1 MLTGKA
7 SVWDTSVRSEVPA
20 WTLES
25 SDLAWITFSDV
36 VHYFNRFTVCRLFP
50 SPLIGVLAKI

>member
-36 VHYFNRFTVCRLFP
+36 VHYFNRFNKKLTVP
-50 SPLIGVLAKI
+50 VSW